1 MLDAVLLRVI
11 PTVLYG
17 VLFYPLMGL
26 RGGATHVTL
35 YFVVQAVFAAAVGM
49 LAMSVTIG
57 VLCPGPTSGSL
68 TPASQDLERHPLPTP
83 IHSFTL
89 IHGLVRLCT

>member
-1 MLDAVLLRVI
+1 MADLSSNAHHAGVLDAVLLRVI
-11 PTVLYG
+11 PTILYG

-35 YFVVQAVFAAAVGM
+35 FFVVQAVFASAVGM

-57 VLCPGPTSGSL
+57 ASVTGPALGRQPHRRPQSGL
-68 TPASQDLERHPLPTP
+68 
-83 IHSFTL
+83 
-89 IHGLVRLCT
+89 